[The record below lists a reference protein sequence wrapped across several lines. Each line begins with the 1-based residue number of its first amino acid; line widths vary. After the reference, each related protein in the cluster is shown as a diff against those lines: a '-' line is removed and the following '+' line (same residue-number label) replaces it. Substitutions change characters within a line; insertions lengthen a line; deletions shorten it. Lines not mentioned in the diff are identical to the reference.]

1 MRPGAR
7 HRLSGPRCERLAS
20 GILRL
25 AFCGEHSASQEL
37 AVRFSAKE
45 ALRPPCGFSPL
56 ERRGSDSGLENS
68 YFPKLELPP
77 RSRTSSFGNLETRA
91 RGPRGSGSG
100 ERALSFLQVDAP
112 RLKNGRLASGKE
124 LSYSRE
130 ASRFRTSISTK
141 LRSTELQF
149 KQKSAFPKRKT
160 EFRFLGQVS
169 SVPGNF
175 FSGILRLASCGMALH
190 FQRVEADFR
199 EKDLKNHYAGD
210 LLPETL

>member
-45 ALRPPCGFSPL
+45 TLRPPCGFSPL

-149 KQKSAFPKRKT
+149 KQKSAFTKRKNGIPIPWASSNV
-160 EFRFLGQVS
+160 ELSGKFLFRHFAPCFLRNGIPLS
-169 SVPGNF
+169 E
-175 FSGILRLASCGMALH
+175 SGGRFPRKRSQEPLCG
-190 FQRVEADFR
+190 
-199 EKDLKNHYAGD
+199 
-210 LLPETL
+210 

>member
-45 ALRPPCGFSPL
+45 TLRPPCGFSPP

-68 YFPKLELPP
+68 YFPELELPP

-149 KQKSAFPKRKT
+149 KQKSAFPKRKNGIPIPWASV
-160 EFRFLGQVS
+160 ERSGKFLFRHFAPCFLRNGAPLS
-169 SVPGNF
+169 E
-175 FSGILRLASCGMALH
+175 SGGRFPRKRSQEPLCR
-190 FQRVEADFR
+190 
-199 EKDLKNHYAGD
+199 
-210 LLPETL
+210 

>member
-7 HRLSGPRCERLAS
+7 HRLSGPRCKRLAS

-45 ALRPPCGFSPL
+45 TLRPPCGFSPL

-68 YFPKLELPP
+68 YFPELELPP
-77 RSRTSSFGNLETRA
+77 RSRTPSFGNLETRA

-130 ASRFRTSISTK
+130 TSRFRTSKAPNCGALSSNSNK
-141 LRSTELQF
+141 NQR
-149 KQKSAFPKRKT
+149 FPNAKT

-199 EKDLKNHYAGD
+199 VKDLKNHYAGD